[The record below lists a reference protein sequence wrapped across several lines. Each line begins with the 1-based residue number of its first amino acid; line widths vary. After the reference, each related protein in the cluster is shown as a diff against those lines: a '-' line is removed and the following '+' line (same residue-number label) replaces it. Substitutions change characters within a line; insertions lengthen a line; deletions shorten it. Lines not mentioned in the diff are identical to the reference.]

1 MVQLTC
7 FPNLFSRGLS
17 PYFSEE
23 EEENSLSLSLSLS
36 LIFILGYFVFM
47 LPANESRAD
56 DSLTNGCVNRRDV

>member
-7 FPNLFSRGLS
+7 FPNLFSRGLT

-23 EEENSLSLSLSLS
+23 EEENSLSLSLSL
-36 LIFILGYFVFM
+36 IYILGYFVFM